1 MLTRSHWQNYSGILN
16 KWSSSSLIDPI
27 NLPAHESLSLRPETF
42 LSWLLFLQRW
52 IDALLTHTI
61 VLIAD
66 GQTRQALCVTKGP
79 YRKGFS
85 WSRALGLSLLGL
97 KVMGQF
103 TTPSLHQWWKE
114 VIGSD
119 ESEPEEQHHQQA
131 HGLLTET
138 VMFMCSCEHATHEHK
153 PEINYSATYWEKCG
167 AMVKSLYHTRT
178 VWLPYLHLTV
188 IKCFCKI
195 ILQE

>member
-1 MLTRSHWQNYSGILN
+1 MKQQLLNWSHKPPSTRVALSQAW
-16 KWSSSSLIDPI
+16 
-27 NLPAHESLSLRPETF
+27 NLPVLTPVSPAVDRCTAH
-42 LSWLLFLQRW
+42 
-52 IDALLTHTI
+52 THTI

-66 GQTRQALCVTKGP
+66 GQTRQTLCVTKGP

-85 WSRALGLSLLGL
+85 WSRALGLSLLSL

-103 TTPSLHQWWKE
+103 TTPSLHRRWKE

-138 VMFMCSCEHATHEHK
+138 VIFMCSCEHATHEHK

-178 VWLPYLHLTV
+178 VWLPYLHFTV

>member
-1 MLTRSHWQNYSGILN
+1 MHC
-16 KWSSSSLIDPI
+16 
-27 NLPAHESLSLRPETF
+27 
-42 LSWLLFLQRW
+42 
-52 IDALLTHTI
+52 THTHTL

-66 GQTRQALCVTKGP
+66 GQTRQTLCVTKGP
-79 YRKGFS
+79 YRKGFCNTHS

-138 VMFMCSCEHATHEHK
+138 VIFMCSCEHATHEHK
-153 PEINYSATYWEKCG
+153 PEINYSTTYWEKCG
-167 AMVKSLYHTRT
+167 AMVKSLYFGIYHTRA
-178 VWLPYLHLTV
+178 VWLPYLHFTV
-188 IKCFCKI
+188 IKCEFTRI
-195 ILQE
+195 TFYYITILLCLYYFPLFWCYKCQTIYN